1 MILLCGIPSEPPMRL
16 VGEAAARMDVPTL
29 VFNQREAHLSDLFY
43 EVRDGAFEGWL
54 ERRGTRYPLD
64 SFSGVFVRLM
74 DPGNL
79 PELRPRGRR
88 PPDPGRVRRSLLVH
102 DYLTA
107 WIEHAPCRV
116 LNRNAPAA
124 SNGSK
129 PYQARRIRAAGFRT
143 PETLVTTD
151 PDAARAFLRDHPRVV
166 YKSIS
171 AVRSIVREVTPDRLA
186 DLHRLRDLPTQFQ
199 EYVPGTD
206 VRVHVVAERT
216 FAHEVRSEAVDYRY
230 AGRDDLDVTMRA
242 VELPSSVASRCVDLA
257 RDLEL
262 PLCGIDLKR
271 TPDEQYYCFEVNPS
285 PAFSYY
291 QEHTGQPIADAIVAY
306 LTERPEEPQQ
316 HLS

>member
-1 MILLCGIPSEPPMRL
+1 MILVCGIPSEPPIRL
-16 VGEAAARMDVPTL
+16 VNEAAARMDVPTL
-29 VFNQREAHLSDLFY
+29 VFNQREAHLADLFY

-54 ERRGTRYPLD
+54 ELQETRYPLD
-64 SFSGVFVRLM
+64 SFSGIFVRLM
-74 DPGNL
+74 DPGDL
-79 PELRPRGRR
+79 PELQPQGRR
-88 PPDPGRVRRSLLVH
+88 PPDPSHVRRSILIH

-116 LNRNAPAA
+116 LNRNAAAA

-129 PYQARRIRAAGFRT
+129 PYQAQLIRAAGFQT

-151 PDAARAFLRDHPRVV
+151 PDAARAFLRKYPHSV

-171 AVRSIVREVTPDRLA
+171 GVRSIVREMTSDRLT
-186 DLHRLRDLPTQFQ
+186 DLHRIKDLPTQFQ
-199 EYVPGTD
+199 EYVPGNN
-206 VRVHVVAERT
+206 VRVHVVDEQT

-230 AGRDDLDVTMRA
+230 AGRDGLDVTMHA
-242 VELPSSVASRCVDLA
+242 VELPSSVASQCVNLA

-291 QEHTGQPIADAIVAY
+291 QEHTGQPIADAIVSY
-306 LTERPEEPQQ
+306 LADLPEEPQQ
-316 HLS
+316 HLT